1 MPKQKNPN
9 GMGCYDKLKD
19 GRVRWRQMRDG
30 EKRTLTAKSMAE
42 LQEKVKKVSDLPVV
56 KSKLKVCE
64 WFEIWLENYVM
75 PLKKKATY
83 NQYKGIYEKHIK
95 PTIGKRKLNGIRQV
109 DIQNVI
115 TEMSKKN
122 KTKRVKDEKT
132 GKYIKVDTGE
142 KLSTWSM
149 KHARKIMSIAFAQ
162 AFKEKYIAEN
172 PVIDIQIPKRQA
184 SPRKTITVSELK
196 ILFKNLESTR
206 WYWAFYFM
214 LVTGLRRGE
223 LLALKW
229 SDIDYANK
237 RIIVDESN
245 STTGLGDTK
254 SSKVHYVPLSDR
266 AIYYLSK
273 QKEMLEQEPNP
284 ILKNEE
290 LKKLD
295 LIFPSEKGTLLKPDS
310 LNSVLDR
317 INEKTGLH
325 ITPHMFRHTFVYMS
339 KGLMSLSELQEA
351 LGHDEATTTLDIYGT
366 MLSDAGKVASKI
378 DEAFSK
384 LDEEINKIEEKKE
397 AKVISIFDRKKA
409 KSK

>member
-19 GRVRWRQMRDG
+19 GRVRWRQMVDG
-30 EKRTLTAKSMAE
+30 QTRTLTAKTMSE

-142 KLSTWSM
+142 KLSTWTM

-295 LIFPSEKGTLLKPDS
+295 LIFPSEKGTLLKPDTI
-310 LNSVLDR
+310 V
-317 INEKTGLH
+317 TGKQIGRAH
-325 ITPHMFRHTFVYMS
+325 V
-339 KGLMSLSELQEA
+339 
-351 LGHDEATTTLDIYGT
+351 
-366 MLSDAGKVASKI
+366 
-378 DEAFSK
+378 
-384 LDEEINKIEEKKE
+384 
-397 AKVISIFDRKKA
+397 
-409 KSK
+409 